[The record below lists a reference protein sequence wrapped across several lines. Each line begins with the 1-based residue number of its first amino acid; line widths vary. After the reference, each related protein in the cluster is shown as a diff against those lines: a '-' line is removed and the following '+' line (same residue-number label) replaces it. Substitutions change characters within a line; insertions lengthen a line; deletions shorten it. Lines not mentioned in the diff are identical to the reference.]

1 MQHHFPR
8 GRSCAGVKFAGLCA
22 AAHEQPGRQAAAQRM
37 ELLLPSTNP
46 RRSRM
51 RRGGGALALWAAR
64 SLAAGLC
71 RWFRD
76 SLLVPPGPSPGSLV
90 ARGGSPHMGRP
101 PRPPV
106 QGMRGIEWPPRGR
119 PPRTPTRHEPSA
131 TRPREQGRCCPGARC
146 CPAVAPG
153 SGWCRSSAPPAR
165 ALLRA
170 RGGRWHMPGRGP
182 AARGAGAV
190 NGLFPASGERTS
202 QKIGAARC
210 STSARTGQGQASAAR
225 GTLDKHVRMP
235 ACEIKA

>member
-1 MQHHFPR
+1 
-8 GRSCAGVKFAGLCA
+8 
-22 AAHEQPGRQAAAQRM
+22 M

-90 ARGGSPHMGRP
+90 ARGGSPHMGDPPDPPFKVCAALNGRPEGGRRAPRPGTSPPRLAPANKAGAALGLGAAPLSLRALVGADRPRP
-101 PRPPV
+101 PR
-106 QGMRGIEWPPRGR
+106 
-119 PPRTPTRHEPSA
+119 
-131 TRPREQGRCCPGARC
+131 
-146 CPAVAPG
+146 APC
-153 SGWCRSSAPPAR
+153 SAR
-165 ALLRA
+165 A
-170 RGGRWHMPGRGP
+170 GGRWHMPGRGP

>member
-1 MQHHFPR
+1 MNNRP
-8 GRSCAGVKFAGLCA
+8 
-22 AAHEQPGRQAAAQRM
+22 PGRRAADGAFAP
-37 ELLLPSTNP
+37 LYKPPAKPDAP
-46 RRSRM
+46 RR
-51 RRGGGALALWAAR
+51 RRPRPLGGALARRWPVPVVSR
-64 SLAAGLC
+64 LAPRA
-71 RWFRD
+71 
-76 SLLVPPGPSPGSLV
+76 PGPV
-90 ARGGSPHMGRP
+90 AREPRRSGRGAPHGRP

-190 NGLFPASGERTS
+190 NGLLPSGGETEEKRPAGRSPAADAAPAQFAGAPFLAGEAAPFRKLMHFPV
-202 QKIGAARC
+202 KF
-210 STSARTGQGQASAAR
+210 
-225 GTLDKHVRMP
+225 
-235 ACEIKA
+235 ACPPPPLVIYWK

>member
-1 MQHHFPR
+1 MNNRP
-8 GRSCAGVKFAGLCA
+8 
-22 AAHEQPGRQAAAQRM
+22 PGRRAADGATAP
-37 ELLLPSTNP
+37 LYKPPAKPDAP
-46 RRSRM
+46 RR
-51 RRGGGALALWAAR
+51 RRPRPLGGALARRCPGADR
-64 SLAAGLC
+64 
-71 RWFRD
+71 FRD

>member
-1 MQHHFPR
+1 MSNPAARPPR
-8 GRSCAGVKFAGLCA
+8 SGWSNSSPLNNHARHKPGSA
-22 AAHEQPGRQAAAQRM
+22 AAAAPSPSGRR
-37 ELLLPSTNP
+37 
-46 RRSRM
+46 
-51 RRGGGALALWAAR
+51 AR
-64 SLAAGLC
+64 SPLVWRCSFSWLAPRAPGL
-71 RWFRD
+71 
-76 SLLVPPGPSPGSLV
+76 PAGSLV
-90 ARGGSPHMGRP
+90 VRGGSPHMGRP

-202 QKIGAARC
+202 QKIGAARG

-225 GTLDKHVRMP
+225 AAPLTSTSGCLLVRLRRNRRAALP
-235 ACEIKA
+235 PEKKFGGAP